1 MACLSTFFTFY
12 EHEHMTE
19 CNLLGISENWKRGN
33 TMLVGVGMVVSV
45 ALVQF
50 DRTDRMKM
58 NDP

>member
-1 MACLSTFFTFY
+1 
-12 EHEHMTE
+12 MTE

-33 TMLVGVGMVVSV
+33 TMLVGMVVSV
-45 ALVQF
+45 VFVQL